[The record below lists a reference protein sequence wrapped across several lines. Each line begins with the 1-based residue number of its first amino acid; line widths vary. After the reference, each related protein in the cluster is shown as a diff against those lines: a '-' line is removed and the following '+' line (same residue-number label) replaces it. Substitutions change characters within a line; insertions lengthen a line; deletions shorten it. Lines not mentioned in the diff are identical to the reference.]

1 MNSQLYISNF
11 HNFTHML
18 LNLLLPFDSCSFL
31 IVAKT
36 TKYEE
41 KVIFNILI
49 FFFII
54 SVPNKYSLYKFY
66 KNNHININS

>member
-11 HNFTHML
+11 HNFMHML
-18 LNLLLPFDSCSFL
+18 LNLLLPFDSYSFL

-41 KVIFNILI
+41 KVIFNIDFY
-49 FFFII
+49 FFY
-54 SVPNKYSLYKFY
+54 NKCSK
-66 KNNHININS
+66 

>member
-11 HNFTHML
+11 HNFMHLL
-18 LNLLLPFDSCSFL
+18 LNLLLPFDSYFFL

-41 KVIFNILI
+41 KVIFNIDFYFFYNKCSKEI
-49 FFFII
+49 FI
-54 SVPNKYSLYKFY
+54 V
-66 KNNHININS
+66 